1 MATRSPALL
10 DIDAAAARL
19 GVNVRYMRH
28 LVEHRALT
36 HYKVGA
42 LLRFD
47 PADLDA
53 FVTAGRREAVS
64 AS

>member
-1 MATRSPALL
+1 MTTALL

-28 LVEHRALT
+28 LVAHRT
-36 HYKVGA
+36 IPYHKVGR
-42 LLRFD
+42 LVRFD

-53 FVTAGRREAVS
+53 FVATGRREAVS